1 MFLQHWLAR
10 FSNAS
15 FGSKLSGRRKAP
27 ARRFKRTAGG
37 SGSFTA
43 CQIESL
49 ESRVLLAAPDP
60 TQDSKALGAGV
71 GVTTTGQSRSASFPA
86 QTDGYVS
93 GGSLT
98 GPSTDAPV
106 DIAKRFLV
114 DHASEFGYF
123 NADVASFHVTGVT
136 TSKSSGL
143 THVYLRQQ
151 LNGIDV
157 DGGDANVSVMSDGR
171 VLTAGSR
178 LFPSLAARATSVRN
192 IDARQAILA
201 AATFVGITSPRVGAL
216 EQNLGGIS
224 ESQVYAGGNVSLGEI
239 PVQLVYQMNSDGGLH
254 LSWNLNLQ
262 VPGTQDWFDMNVDAE
277 TGSVLRQDNWTEYAS
292 SGSSSTVGGSSTG
305 GGTGSGT
312 TESGSASSLGAAAA
326 SGVPNTGSYNVWA
339 IPTEAPNDGNRTL
352 VVDPADPIAS
362 PFGWH
367 DTNGA
372 LGAEST
378 LTTGNNASAQED
390 TDANNTGGAQPDGGA
405 GLVFDFAFDP
415 ATSPANYQSAA
426 ITQLFY
432 MNNIAHDIHYQ
443 YGFDEASGNFQ
454 VNNYG
459 RGGLGNDAVQADA
472 QDGSGTNNANFATPP
487 DGQRPRMQQFV
498 FTLTNPNRDSD
509 LDNGVII
516 HEYGHGVSNRLT
528 GGPANSN
535 ALNAI
540 QSGGMGEGWS
550 DFWAL
555 MFLQRASDT
564 QNAGYGV
571 GTYVLGQPI
580 TGGGIRQFPYSFNMA
595 INPHTYDDYNA
606 SQQVHRSGEIWASAL
621 WDLNWLMIAKHG
633 YSSDLY
639 AGTAGNNLTLQLVMD
654 GLKLQPANPSFLDG
668 RDAILAAD
676 EALTGGENSGEIWTA
691 FARRGMGFSAN
702 DGGSANATAVTAA
715 FDLPSGPT
723 GTVAF
728 DKAFYTV
735 GGTVKIEVK
744 DSDLIGQPSIN
755 VAVVSNGG
763 DTETVTLTARGAGIF
778 RGTIA
783 TAGGVGAND
792 GTLNVAPGELI
803 TVTYQD
809 AKTGANT
816 PATVTDTATIALD
829 NVLYIADFNDDLGN
843 ASLDGFTIDNS
854 GAANA
859 GQWHQSLGRGNQPGH
874 SSDDSLYYG
883 SGEGANGGGVYGN
896 STAGRA
902 VSPSIHIP
910 STGPTELRFNY
921 FLDAEAIFDIGRLI
935 VSSPGQAD
943 VSLAT
948 SEDELTNPTT
958 GWRSAT
964 FDLSQ
969 FRGQDVQFKFD
980 FAADSQNSREGWYID
995 DVAVVTLIVDFGKIA
1010 GVVYNDLDSSGGRNP
1025 GEPGRP
1031 NWRVYLDGNGNGVY
1045 DNNLQTTTV
1054 SSTNVPLGIAD
1065 NSTVFST
1072 LTVSGLIN
1080 IADLNVQLNLNHTWD
1095 ADLDIFLVS
1104 PGGTQIELTTDNGG
1118 SDDNYIGTIFDD
1130 SAPTSI
1136 TTGIAPFNGRF
1147 RPESPLSVLNGTN
1160 PNGVWTL
1167 RITDD
1172 SGADF
1177 GTLNSW
1183 SLEITTGFNDVSVLT
1198 DSQGAY
1204 AFSNIPGGAYSVRD
1218 VQQPLFTRTEP
1229 LSGLYSVNLA
1239 QNQVRNGLNF
1249 GYKDPNFPPVFTSP
1263 ASVNVPENTTAV
1275 TTITAVDPTL
1285 PPQPVTFSIT
1295 GGVDRALFSITS
1307 GGTLRFVNAPD
1318 FEIPTDT
1325 NTDNVYLVQITADDG
1340 AGGRS
1345 TQNMSVNV
1353 TPVNDNSPVFITT
1366 SAPSLPENTT
1376 AVLTVAATDADRPT
1390 QTITYSIT
1398 GGADQA
1404 KFSLTAGGTLAFRTA
1419 PDFENPTDANRDN
1432 IYLAQ
1437 ITASDGQGRTTVQ
1450 DLTVIVTDA
1459 DGQLSGT
1466 VFNDL
1471 NANQIQDP
1479 GETGR
1484 AGATVILDT
1493 LNTTTVAA
1501 TAVPVPIPDLTTIT
1515 SNLSVSGQGTVVDVN
1530 VVIDIDHTFDSDLD
1544 IYLTSPDGTQ
1554 FELSTDNGAAGN
1566 SYHQTVFDDQAATSI
1581 VSGVA
1586 PFAGSYRPE
1595 GSLASLV
1602 GTSANG
1608 LWTLRVTDDSEKDI
1622 GILKAWSLQ
1631 ITTLVTEESRLTN
1644 DQGVYAF
1651 SNLPEASF
1659 LIRQVV
1665 PSGVEQTVP
1674 ATGYYALSLGVNE
1687 IQGGFHFG
1695 NKAPGFPPV
1704 ITSSA
1709 TVTVP
1714 ENTSA
1719 ILNLTATDADLPA
1732 QTITYSIFGG
1742 ADQAKF
1748 AVTPTGALSF
1758 VTPPDFE
1765 IPSDSNGDNV
1775 YLVQVAA
1782 DDGNGYTTTQ
1792 NLTVT
1797 VLGVNDNV
1805 PSFTTVA
1812 TASVVENTTAVTTVA
1827 ATDADRPTQTITY
1840 SLTGGAD
1847 QAQFSITGDG
1857 VLKLVAAPDY
1867 ENPTDS
1873 DRNNVYLVQVTASD
1887 GQGGTTT
1894 QDLTVTVT
1902 DGDGVLSGTVF
1913 NDRNGDGIQEPGDDP
1928 RPDWVVFLDQN
1939 DNGQFDQDV
1948 ATTTTFNSN
1957 NVIPIPDVS
1966 TITSTL
1972 TLSGLGSITDV
1983 NVQLDISHT
1992 FDADL
1997 DVFLISPTGVEIEL
2011 TTDNGGPAN
2020 HYTGT
2025 IFDDSAATSISAGSA
2040 PFRGTYLPESALSV
2054 LNGTSANGVWTLRV
2068 TDDSPS
2074 DVGTLNS
2081 WSLEISTLE
2090 TEVSRTTD
2098 SQGRYRFDNLPAGNF
2113 VVRDVLQPGFERTAP
2128 STGLYSLG
2136 LAVNQ
2141 VRDTLDFGNRPEGF
2155 APVFTSTATPS
2166 VAENT
2171 QSVLT
2176 VAAVEPS
2183 RPGQPITF
2191 SITGGV
2197 DAARFSI
2204 TSGGAL
2210 SFVANPDFESPVDLN
2225 HDNVYLVQV
2234 TADDGLGGTTAQ
2246 NLTVTVTAVNDNS
2259 PIFTTAA
2266 SANVAENTTAVLTVN
2281 ATDSDLPAQTVTYS
2295 ISGGSDRTK
2304 FSITGGVL
2312 TFVSAPDYEN
2322 PTDSNRDN
2330 VYLVQVTANDNA
2342 GRTTN
2347 QLLSITVTAVNDNS
2361 PIFTSLPTFSVA
2373 ENVTAVGTV
2382 TATDADLPAQ
2392 TVTYSITGGVDSA
2405 KFSILGGALSFV
2417 SAPDFEN
2424 PTDADRNNAYLV
2436 QVTASDGTRTTI
2448 QNLTVNVTPVNEFDP
2463 VFTTSSTVSV
2473 PENTI
2478 PVLSVGASDAD
2489 LPTPTVS
2496 YSIVGGDDQ
2505 SKFAIT
2511 TGGALSFLTAPDF
2524 ERPTDLDRNSTYLVR
2539 VRASDGLGRSATQD
2553 LAVTVTNVAES
2564 DIRVLSATTNGSVT
2578 LTINYEIANAIS
2590 APFTLGIFQSADDL
2604 PGGDVSLYSLAL
2616 SAPADLSVG
2625 THTKT
2630 LTIGTTSGLVKLPG
2644 AGLSDPTGD
2653 YFLLAVADPTNV
2665 LFEDGFNDNNTAV
2678 VTGAY
2683 HLASGLLMVQGTA
2696 GSDIFTAS
2704 DPSNFVF
2711 NGSVLAYPSGTVAGL
2726 RIRTHAG
2733 ADTVNIA
2740 AFDKA
2745 TAVFGGA
2752 GNDALTGGT
2761 NADSLFGGG
2770 DDDVL
2775 TGNGGSD
2782 LLAGEAGNDQV
2793 MGGAGSDSY
2802 RFAADSVLGS
2812 DVLDETGG
2820 GTDTL
2825 DFSSTLGQAVSV
2837 DLGQSG
2843 AQVVNAFLTLTLG
2856 SATTFENLIGGTQ
2869 GDTLTGNTLVN
2880 AITGGPGD
2888 DQMAG
2893 ATGNDSYLFDTDSPL
2908 GADTLT
2914 ELIGEGTDVLN
2925 FSAST
2930 TVGVAVDLSRTT
2942 TQVVNANLSLTLS
2955 SNAVFENII
2964 GGSFSDTLTGNDL
2977 GNTLTGGPGNDV
2989 LAGGAGDDIYPFDT
3003 DSQLGSDTISDGP
3016 GSGIDRVDFT
3026 ATTTKT
3032 VTLNLGLTTAQVVNS
3047 NLTLTLSAGSEIEN
3061 ATGGSMNDV
3070 LTGNGLDNTLVGG
3083 PSDDTLSGGTGN
3095 DTLVGSA
3102 GNDTLSGG
3110 DDDDVYLMDADSAL
3124 GTDNLVEA
3132 ATTAGGIDLLDF
3144 SGTTSVGVALNLALT
3159 TLQVVNANLRL
3170 TLSSETA
3177 FEMVVGTTKDDTI
3190 SGNSANNVLFGGAG
3204 LDTLMGL
3211 GGRDLFFGGSGADT
3225 LDGGDDED
3233 IVIGGTTT
3241 YYNEGT
3247 RILDRTAIRGILS
3260 EWARGDLLYSARVN
3274 NLRNGGGL
3282 NGTFKLTNLT
3292 LLNDSSA
3299 LDTLTGGTALDWF
3312 WKYTGDVVTD
3322 LNNGGTETVN

>member
-27 ARRFKRTAGG
+27 ARRIKRTAGG
-37 SGSFTA
+37 LGSFTA

-71 GVTTTGQSRSASFPA
+71 GVTTTGQSKSASFPA
-86 QTDGYVS
+86 QTDGYMS
-93 GGSLT
+93 GGFLS

-114 DHASEFGYF
+114 DHASEFGYL

-136 TSKSSGL
+136 TSKASGL

-192 IDARQAILA
+192 INAQQAILA
-201 AATFVGITSPRVGAL
+201 AATFVGIASPRVGAL

-224 ESQVYAGGNVSLGEI
+224 ESQVYAGGNVSQGEI

-262 VPGTQDWFDMNVDAE
+262 VPGSQDWFDMNVDAG
-277 TGSVLRQDNWTEYAS
+277 TGSVLRQDNWTEYENY
-292 SGSSSTVGGSSTG
+292 GSTSTVGGSSAGSGTAGTAGTG
-305 GGTGSGT
+305 GAGSSLSGSGT
-312 TESGSASSLGAAAA
+312 TGSGATGSGSGSSFGAAAA

-378 LTTGNNASAQED
+378 LTTGNNVSAQED
-390 TDANNTGGAQPDGGA
+390 TDANNTGGAQPDGGS

-415 ATSPANYQSAA
+415 TKSPANNQSAA

-472 QDGSGTNNANFATPP
+472 QDGSGTNNANFGTPP
-487 DGQRPRMQQFV
+487 DGQKPRMQQFI

-509 LDNGVII
+509 MDNGVII

-528 GGPANSN
+528 GGPANAN

-580 TGGGIRQFPYSFNMA
+580 TGPGIRQYPYSFNMA
-595 INPHTYDDYNA
+595 INPHTYADYNA
-606 SQQVHRSGEIWASAL
+606 SQEVHDAGEIWTSVL
-621 WDLNWLMIAKHG
+621 WDLNWLLIAKNG
-633 YSSDLY
+633 FSSDLY

-676 EALTGGENSGEIWTA
+676 EALTGGENAGEIWTA
-691 FARRGMGFSAN
+691 FARRGMGFSAY

-723 GTVAF
+723 GTVTF
-728 DKAFYTV
+728 DKTYYTV

-744 DSDLIGQPSIN
+744 DSDLNGQPSIN
-755 VAVVSNGG
+755 VAVASSGG

-778 RGTIA
+778 RGTIT

-792 GTLNVAPGELI
+792 GTLNVAPGDLI

-843 ASLDGFTIDNS
+843 ASLDGFTINNT

-883 SGEGANGGGVYGN
+883 SGEGPTGGGLYGSN
-896 STAGRA
+896 TAGRA
-902 VSPSIHIP
+902 VSPTVHIP

-943 VSLAT
+943 VSLGT
-948 SEDELTNPTT
+948 SERELTNPTT
-958 GWRSAT
+958 GWKSAS

-980 FAADSQNSREGWYID
+980 FAADSQNVREGWYID
-995 DVAVVTLIVDFGKIA
+995 DVAVVNLIVDFGKIA

-1054 SSTNVPLGIAD
+1054 SSNNVPLAIAD

-1072 LTVSGLIN
+1072 LTVSGLI
-1080 IADLNVQLNLNHTWD
+1080 TE
-1095 ADLDIFLVS
+1095 
-1104 PGGTQIELTTDNGG
+1104 IELTTDNGG
-1118 SDDNYIGTIFDD
+1118 SDNNYIGTIFDD

-1172 SGADF
+1172 VAVDS
-1177 GTLNSW
+1177 GTLTSW

-1204 AFSNIPGGAYSVRD
+1204 AFSNIPGGAYLVRD

-1263 ASVNVPENTTAV
+1263 ASVNVPENTTVV
-1275 TTITAVDPTL
+1275 TTVTAVDPTL
-1285 PPQPVTFSIT
+1285 PPQTVTFSIT

-1307 GGTLRFVNAPD
+1307 GGALRFVNAPD
-1318 FEIPTDT
+1318 FEIPGDA
-1325 NTDNVYLVQITADDG
+1325 NTDNTYLVQITADDG
-1340 AGGRS
+1340 AGGRT
-1345 TQNMSVNV
+1345 TQNMTVNV

-1398 GGADQA
+1398 GGVDQA
-1404 KFSLTAGGTLAFRTA
+1404 KFSLTGSTLAFRTA
-1419 PDFENPTDANRDN
+1419 PDYENPTDADRNN
-1432 IYLAQ
+1432 IYLVQ
-1437 ITASDGQGRTTVQ
+1437 ITASDGLGRTTVQ

-1459 DGQLSGT
+1459 DGQLSGI
-1466 VFNDL
+1466 VFNDI

-1484 AGATVILDT
+1484 AGATVILAT
-1493 LNTTTVAA
+1493 LKTTTVAA
-1501 TAVPVPIPDLTTIT
+1501 TAVPIPIPDLTTVT
-1515 SNLSVSGQGTVVDVN
+1515 SNLNVSGLGTVVDVN

-1544 IYLTSPDGTQ
+1544 IYLTGPDGTQ

-1581 VSGVA
+1581 VNGVA
-1586 PFAGSYRPE
+1586 PFAGSFRPE

-1631 ITTLVTEESRLTN
+1631 ITTLVSEESRLTN
-1644 DQGVYAF
+1644 DQGVYNF
-1651 SNLPEASF
+1651 NNLPVASF
-1659 LIRQVV
+1659 VIREVV
-1665 PSGVEQTVP
+1665 PRGVEQTVP

-1687 IQGGFHFG
+1687 VQGGLHFG

-1704 ITSSA
+1704 ITSTA
-1709 TVTVP
+1709 TPTIP
-1714 ENTSA
+1714 ENTTA
-1719 ILNLTATDADLPA
+1719 VLNLTATDADLPA
-1732 QTITYSIFGG
+1732 QTITYSILDG

-1748 AVTPTGALSF
+1748 TITPSGALSF
-1758 VTPPDFE
+1758 ISPPDFE
-1765 IPSDSNGDNV
+1765 IPGDANGDNV
-1775 YLVQVAA
+1775 YLVQIAA
-1782 DDGNGYTTTQ
+1782 DDGNGYTTIQ
-1792 NLTVT
+1792 DLTVT
-1797 VLGVNDNV
+1797 VTGVNDNV
-1805 PSFTTVA
+1805 PVFTTA
-1812 TASVVENTTAVTTVA
+1812 TTASVVENTTAVTTVA
-1827 ATDADRPTQTITY
+1827 ATDADRPNQTITY

-1847 QAQFSITGDG
+1847 RARFSINGAG
-1857 VLKLVAAPDY
+1857 ALSFSAAPDY

-1887 GQGGTTT
+1887 GHGGTTT
-1894 QDLTVTVT
+1894 QDLNVTVT

-1913 NDRNGDGIQEPGDDP
+1913 NDRNGDGIQEQGDDP
-1928 RPDWVVFLDQN
+1928 RSNWVVFLDQN
-1939 DNGQFDQDV
+1939 NNGLFDQNV
-1948 ATTTTFNSN
+1948 PTTTTFNSN

-2011 TTDNGGPAN
+2011 TTDNGGSSN

-2025 IFDDSAATSISAGSA
+2025 IFDDGAVTSITAGSA
-2040 PFRGTYLPESALSV
+2040 PFLGTYRPESPLAV

-2068 TDDSPS
+2068 TDDSPNDMGS
-2074 DVGTLNS
+2074 LNS

-2098 SQGRYRFDNLPAGNF
+2098 SQGRYRFDNLPVGNF
-2113 VVRDVLQPGFERTAP
+2113 VVHDVLQPGYERTTP
-2128 STGLYSLG
+2128 STGLYNVS

-2141 VRDTLDFGNRPEGF
+2141 VRDTLNFGNRPAGF

-2176 VAAVEPS
+2176 VTATEPS

-2191 SITGGV
+2191 SITGGE

-2210 SFVANPDFESPVDLN
+2210 SFAANPDFEIPADLN

-2234 TADDGLGGTTAQ
+2234 TADDGMGGTTAQ

-2259 PIFTTAA
+2259 PIFTTAT
-2266 SANVAENTTAVLTVN
+2266 SANVAENTTTVLTVN
-2281 ATDSDLPAQTVTYS
+2281 ATDADLPAQTVTYS
-2295 ISGGSDRTK
+2295 ISGGADRTK

-2312 TFVSAPDYEN
+2312 SFVSAPDYEN

-2347 QLLSITVTAVNDNS
+2347 QFLSITVTPTNDNS
-2361 PIFTSLPTFSVA
+2361 PIFTSPQTFSVA
-2373 ENVTAVGTV
+2373 ENVKAVGTV
-2382 TATDADLPAQ
+2382 TATDADRPVQ
-2392 TVTYSITGGVDSA
+2392 TVTFAISGGADQSKFSITTGGV
-2405 KFSILGGALSFV
+2405 LSFV
-2417 SAPDFEN
+2417 SEPDYEN
-2424 PTDADRNNAYLV
+2424 PTDVDHNNAYLV
-2436 QVTASDGTRTTI
+2436 QITASDGAGGTTI

-2463 VFTTSSTVSV
+2463 VFTTSSAVSI

-2489 LPTPTVS
+2489 LPAQTVT

-2505 SKFAIT
+2505 SKFTIT
-2511 TGGALSFLTAPDF
+2511 SGGALSFLAAPDF
-2524 ERPTDLDRNSTYLVR
+2524 ERPTDLNQNNIYLVR

-2564 DIRVLSATTNGSVT
+2564 DIRVLSAKTDGSVT
-2578 LTINYEIANAIS
+2578 LTVNYEIANAIS

-2616 SAPADLSVG
+2616 SASADLSVG

-2630 LTIGTTSGLVKLPG
+2630 LTIGTTTGLVKLPG
-2644 AGLSDPTGD
+2644 AGLTDPTDD
-2653 YFLLAVADPTNV
+2653 YFLLAVADPANV

-2683 HLASGLLMVQGTA
+2683 HLSSGLLMVQGTA

-2711 NGSVLAYPSGTVAGL
+2711 NAAVLAYTSGTVTGL

-2733 ADTVNIA
+2733 ADTVNIS

-2745 TAVFGGA
+2745 TSVFGGA
-2752 GNDALTGGT
+2752 GNDSLTGGT

-2782 LLAGEAGNDQV
+2782 ILAGEAGNDQ
-2793 MGGAGSDSY
+2793 MIGGAGNDTY
-2802 RFAADSVLGS
+2802 LFAADTALGS

-2837 DLGQSG
+2837 DLGQSA
-2843 AQVVNAFLTLTLG
+2843 AQIVNAYLTLTLG
-2856 SATTFENLIGGTQ
+2856 SATTLEYLIGGVQ
-2869 GDTLTGNTLVN
+2869 GDTLKGNSLAN
-2880 AITGGPGD
+2880 SITGGPGN
-2888 DQMAG
+2888 DQLAG
-2893 ATGNDSYLFDTDSPL
+2893 GTGNDSYLFDTDSAL
-2908 GADTLT
+2908 GTDTLT
-2914 ELIGEGTDVLN
+2914 ELSGEGTDTLI
-2925 FSAST
+2925 FSSTT
-2930 TVGVAVDLSRTT
+2930 TVGIAVDLSRTT
-2942 TQVVNANLSLTLS
+2942 TQVVNSNLSLTLS
-2955 SNAVFENII
+2955 SNSVFENVI
-2964 GGSFSDTLTGNDL
+2964 GGSLNDTLTGNGL
-2977 GNTLTGGPGNDV
+2977 TNTLTGGPGNDV
-2989 LAGGAGDDIYPFDT
+2989 LAGGAGDDIYPFDA
-3003 DSQLGSDTISDGP
+3003 DIQQGSDTISDGA
-3016 GSGIDRVDFT
+3016 GSGIDLVDFT
-3026 ATTTKT
+3026 STTTKS

-3061 ATGGSMNDV
+3061 VTGGSLNDV
-3070 LTGNGLDNTLVGG
+3070 LTGNGLANALTGG
-3083 PSDDTLSGGTGN
+3083 PGDDTLSGGA
-3095 DTLVGSA
+3095 GSDSLLGGA
-3102 GNDTLSGG
+3102 GNDSLTGG
-3110 DDDDVYLMDADSAL
+3110 DDDDVYLMDADTAL
-3124 GTDNLVEA
+3124 GTDTLIEA

-3144 SGTTSVGVALNLALT
+3144 SGTSSVGVTLNLALT
-3159 TLQVVNANLRL
+3159 TTQVVNANLSL
-3170 TLSSETA
+3170 ALSSASA
-3177 FEMVVGTTKDDTI
+3177 FEMVLGTSKDDTI

-3204 LDTLMGL
+3204 MDTLMGL
-3211 GGRDLFFGGSGADT
+3211 GGRDLLFGGSGADT

-3241 YYNEGT
+3241 YYNESS

-3299 LDTLTGGTALDWF
+3299 ADTLTGGNALDWF
-3312 WKYTGDVVTD
+3312 WKYTGDVVID